1 MANSDRK
8 IIRGVRL
15 GTTTY
20 VPGQEDEL
28 DKLLSADEVKRLSD
42 KGYIQG
48 KWSGTAA
55 PAAPATTEAKPAAE
69 PVKSEPAAAPAAK
82 KEK

>member
-20 VPGQEDEL
+20 VPGMEDEL

-42 KGYIQG
+42 KKYIEG
-48 KWSGTAA
+48 KWSGAATSTAT
-55 PAAPATTEAKPAAE
+55 ATAEAKPAAE
-69 PVKSEPAAAPAAK
+69 PVKSETAAPAAK

>member
-8 IIRGVRL
+8 IIRGVRV
-15 GTTTY
+15 GAKTY

-28 DKLLSADEVKRLSD
+28 DAVLTSDEAKRLSD
-42 KGYIQG
+42 KGYLEG
-48 KWSGTAA
+48 KWSGK
-55 PAAPATTEAKPAAE
+55 AKAEAAE
-69 PVKSEPAAAPAAK
+69 TKDK

>member
-20 VPGQEDEL
+20 VPGKEDEL
-28 DKLLSADEVKRLSD
+28 DALLSASEVKRLTD
-42 KGYIQG
+42 KGYIEG
-48 KWSGTAA
+48 KWSGGGD
-55 PAAPATTEAKPAAE
+55 E
-69 PVKSEPAAAPAAK
+69 PEDKSKSAK

>member
-8 IIRGVRL
+8 IIRGVIVNS
-15 GTTTY
+15 TTY

-28 DKLLSADEVKRLSD
+28 DALLSADEVKRLAD
-42 KGYIQG
+42 KGYIEG
-48 KWSGTAA
+48 KWSGAA
-55 PAAPATTEAKPAAE
+55 TQPKTEKPAA
-69 PVKSEPAAAPAAK
+69 

>member
-20 VPGQEDEL
+20 VPGKEDEL
-28 DKLLSADEVKRLSD
+28 DALLSASEVKRLTD
-42 KGYIQG
+42 KGYIEG
-48 KWSGTAA
+48 KWSGSAVE
-55 PAAPATTEAKPAAE
+55 PEAAE
-69 PVKSEPAAAPAAK
+69 KTEKAAK

>member
-8 IIRGVRL
+8 IIRGVRV

-20 VPGQEDEL
+20 VPGKEDEL
-28 DKLLSADEVKRLSD
+28 DALLTSAEVKRLTE
-42 KGYIQG
+42 KGYIEG
-48 KWSGTAA
+48 KWTGGAA
-55 PAAPATTEAKPAAE
+55 EAKAE
-69 PVKSEPAAAPAAK
+69 ALKGDK